1 MSPVAAPSTLGET
14 LAERLARKAA
24 EAKAR
29 EEYAKGDPM
38 ATNPDAPPEGPA
50 LAAVSGQASPGNR
63 GLADLGRQSTGTG
76 SFRSGY
82 AMGSNGDSTPEVLAT
97 PEVIAEQQK
106 QDAAKAAMVPGD
118 ANAGTAPASP
128 LYVQAPPKPAPVDV
142 EDNLAQQQ
150 AAAAELNKT
159 GGNRLANGV
168 SLGSKLHP
176 ITMEQA
182 AAGQRA
188 GRTYTMNRPEGASPE
203 DDVVPPT
210 SASLSQQI
218 RDRQRNSPIEA
229 QLNPVATMG
238 QPAPATDPT
247 QGGTMPEKPLT
258 AYEQAKAQQKPL
270 GVKGGIA
277 LAMSIAADAFA
288 GMAGRQGGYT
298 AAMLGQR
305 RQDLADA
312 TNRIQGEI
320 DRLQAEQDKA
330 YNKKRQEQ
338 LDKLHEA
345 EVNAQIENNK
355 LQRAQQYE
363 KWQQDYKL
371 ATDEHERKVLKD
383 KMDGMAKQSQ
393 AELRK
398 ATIEKL
404 QRDGRVL
411 APGETYSVWDPVSQ
425 SRVVID
431 RNDQQ
436 VVTTT
441 QNNETQSAI
450 GPDGKPVS
458 VNKSSTNTVVKG
470 TQSGPA
476 TNGASAPALSEG
488 DKARGVQLKALWNG
502 GEGKDL
508 HEWSLNDLRI
518 LRAMGEIK

>member
-50 LAAVSGQASPGNR
+50 LAATSGSASPGNR
-63 GLADLGRQSTGTG
+63 DVAGIASSRGIPSV
-76 SFRSGY
+76 
-82 AMGSNGDSTPEVLAT
+82 AMGSGDGIVAPDVAGLS
-97 PEVIAEQQK
+97 
-106 QDAAKAAMVPGD
+106 DAIAKA
-118 ANAGTAPASP
+118 GTPAQPAAAPLPASVPEAP
-128 LYVQAPPKPAPVDV
+128 LPVVNPPAPAPVDF
-142 EDNLAQQQ
+142 EDRQ
-150 AAAAELNKT
+150 AAAAELGRT
-159 GGNRLANGV
+159 GGNRLAEGV
-168 SLGSKLHP
+168 TLGSKLNP

-182 AAGQRA
+182 AAGQKA
-188 GRTYTMNRPEGASPE
+188 GMTYTMNRPEGASPE

-210 SASLSQQI
+210 SGSLSQQI
-218 RDRQRNSPIEA
+218 RDRQRNTPIDP

-238 QPAPATDPT
+238 LPATATDPT
-247 QGGTMPEKPLT
+247 QGGTMPEKPMS
-258 AYEQAKAQQKPL
+258 AYDQAKAQQKPL

-338 LDKLHEA
+338 LDRLHEA

-363 KWQQDYKL
+363 KWQNDYKL

-441 QNNETQSAI
+441 DNTKSMVGA
-450 GPDGKPVS
+450 DGKTYTQTDTTVQTKGPNGTVRIPPS
-458 VNKSSTNTVVKG
+458 PEVVQSTRAK
-470 TQSGPA
+470 
-476 TNGASAPALSEG
+476 LLE
-488 DKARGVQLKALWNG
+488 KARKEGNLTQDQINYLEATG
-502 GEGKDL
+502 GL
-508 HEWSLNDLRI
+508 Q
-518 LRAMGEIK
+518 

>member
-50 LAAVSGQASPGNR
+50 LAATSGSASPGNR
-63 GLADLGRQSTGTG
+63 DVAGIASSRGIPSV
-76 SFRSGY
+76 
-82 AMGSNGDSTPEVLAT
+82 AMGSGDGIVAPDVAGLSDAIAKLGKPVSPMEEAVGRQPAPTAPSAT
-97 PEVIAEQQK
+97 A
-106 QDAAKAAMVPGD
+106 
-118 ANAGTAPASP
+118 TAPAAVAAPVNDLGSLKPIVGKGIVAPAPTVDQNITPALSEARARAQAGGMDRPGGISDFLRGAATGAKDAEGKSKGYDPNTPVVPQYTNDTLSP
-128 LYVQAPPKPAPVDV
+128 VEGDGSLREYRKAGLAGIQAPTP
-142 EDNLAQQQ
+142 EET
-150 AAAAELNKT
+150 AAN
-159 GGNRLANGV
+159 V
-168 SLGSKLHP
+168 
-176 ITMEQA
+176 A
-182 AAGQRA
+182 AAGQ
-188 GRTYTMNRPEGASPE
+188 TGA
-203 DDVVPPT
+203 
-210 SASLSQQI
+210 
-218 RDRQRNSPIEA
+218 EA
-229 QLNPVATMG
+229 Q
-238 QPAPATDPT
+238 
-247 QGGTMPEKPLT
+247 KPMS
-258 AYEQAKAQQKPL
+258 AYDQAKAQQKPL

-338 LDKLHEA
+338 LDRLHEA

-363 KWQQDYKL
+363 KWQNDYKL

-441 QNNETQSAI
+441 DNTKSMVGA
-450 GPDGKPVS
+450 DGKTYTQTDTTVQTKGPNGTVRIPPS
-458 VNKSSTNTVVKG
+458 PEVVQSTRAK
-470 TQSGPA
+470 
-476 TNGASAPALSEG
+476 LLE
-488 DKARGVQLKALWNG
+488 KARKEGNLTQDQINYLEATG
-502 GEGKDL
+502 GL
-508 HEWSLNDLRI
+508 Q
-518 LRAMGEIK
+518 